1 MPPTPTKS
9 TPNTYHPFNQQNCH
23 YNKPSPKTQFKTPK
37 HVTVWYS
44 DSPISPQQETL
55 MKTQLIVSAILL
67 ASVLTACEKDNTTT
81 AAKAVEATPEV
92 VATPV
97 PVEAEAPSRYD
108 IYSDVGLTTD
118 LGHLSDNQKQMVAL
132 LIDAAKIT
140 DDIFW
145 LQVWGDKDELLNS
158 IEDPK
163 QKRFAYYNYGPW
175 DRLAADQSFV
185 ESYGPRPPG
194 ARFYPEDMTKAEFEA
209 WQQEGKDEQY
219 SIVKRAEDGSLM
231 LLPYSKAFESQIGEI
246 ADLLMRASE
255 LAEDPEFAA
264 YLKLRAVAM
273 KTDDYQASDMAW
285 MDMKNN
291 PIELVIGPIETYQDA
306 LYGYRAAFETFVL
319 IKDQVWS
326 ERLARFAQYMP
337 DLQRGLPVADA
348 YKAEIPGSDADLN
361 AYDLA
366 YCAGDC
372 NSGAKTIAI
381 NLPNDEEVQLAK
393 GTRRLQI
400 KNSMLAK
407 FNQILM
413 PISNELIA
421 EDQRQHITFDA
432 FFGNTMFHEV
442 AHGLGIK
449 NTLDGAGTV
458 RQALKEHSSALEEGK
473 ADILG
478 VYMVQK
484 LREMGEITEGE
495 LMDNYVTFLAG
506 IFRSVRFGASSA
518 HGRANMIRFNY
529 FSDADAFSRDPKTG
543 TYRVNVEAFEL
554 AIKNLGNDILVLQG
568 NGDYDAVTA
577 FVAEKGTV
585 GAQLQADL
593 NRLDAISIP
602 VDIVYQQGKEQLG
615 L

>member
-1 MPPTPTKS
+1 
-9 TPNTYHPFNQQNCH
+9 
-23 YNKPSPKTQFKTPK
+23 
-37 HVTVWYS
+37 
-44 DSPISPQQETL
+44 
-55 MKTQLIVSAILL
+55 MKIKIIVSAILF
-67 ASVLTACEKDNTTT
+67 ASLLSACEKDNQAVT
-81 AAKAVEATPEV
+81 AKPVETAPASPV
-92 VATPV
+92 VAAPT
-97 PVEAEAPSRYD
+97 EAEEPSRFD
-108 IYSDVGLTTD
+108 IYADVGLTTD
-118 LGHLSDNQKQMVAL
+118 LSHLSDNQKQMISL

-140 DDIFW
+140 DEIFW
-145 LQVWGDKDELLNS
+145 LQVWGDKDELLDS
-158 IEDPK
+158 IKNPK
-163 QKRFAYYNYGPW
+163 QKRFAFYNYGPW
-175 DRLAADQSFV
+175 DRLAGDQSFI

-194 ARFYPEDMTKAEFEA
+194 ARFYPEDMTKTEFEA
-209 WQQEGKDEQY
+209 WQQDGKDGLY
-219 SIVKRAEDGSLM
+219 SIVQRNSEDGLI
-231 LLPYSKAFESQIGEI
+231 LVPYSKAFESQIENI
-246 ADLLMRASE
+246 ADLLLRASE
-255 LAEDPEFAA
+255 LAVDEEFAA
-264 YLKLRAVAM
+264 YLKLRAAAL
-273 KTDDYQASDMAW
+273 KSDDYQASDMAW

-291 PIELVIGPIETYQDA
+291 PVELVIGPIETYQDA

-326 ERLARFAQYMP
+326 ERLARFAKYMP
-337 DLQRGLPVADA
+337 ELQRGLPVDDT
-348 YKAEIPGSDADLN
+348 YKAEVPGSDADLN

-413 PISNELIA
+413 PIAGELIT
-421 EDQRQHITFDA
+421 EDQRQYITFDA

-478 VYMVQK
+478 LYMVQK

-529 FSDADAFSRDPKTG
+529 FSDAGAFSRDPETG
-543 TYRVNVEAFEL
+543 TYRVNVDEFEL
-554 AIKNLGNDILVLQG
+554 AVKNLGNDILVLQG
-568 NGDYDAVTA
+568 NGDYDAVAA
-577 FVAEKGTV
+577 FVADKGNV
-585 GAQLQADL
+585 SEQLQGDL
-593 NRLDAISIP
+593 NRLDALSIP
-602 VDIVYQQGKEQLG
+602 VDIVYQQGKQELG

>member
-1 MPPTPTKS
+1 
-9 TPNTYHPFNQQNCH
+9 
-23 YNKPSPKTQFKTPK
+23 
-37 HVTVWYS
+37 
-44 DSPISPQQETL
+44 
-55 MKTQLIVSAILL
+55 MKTKIIVSAFLL
-67 ASVLTACEKDNTTT
+67 AGLLSACEKDTPAVSETSND
-81 AAKAVEATPEV
+81 AAPIETPV
-92 VATPV
+92 VAS
-97 PVEAEAPSRYD
+97 VEAETPSRFD
-108 IYSDVGLTTD
+108 IYAEVGLTTD
-118 LGHLSDNQKQMVAL
+118 LSHLSDNQRQMIGL

-145 LQVWGDKDELLNS
+145 QQVWGDKDELLDS
-158 IEDPK
+158 IADTK
-163 QKRFAYYNYGPW
+163 TRRFAFYNYGPW
-175 DRLAADQSFV
+175 DRLAADQAFI

-194 ARFYPEDMTKAEFEA
+194 ARFYPQDMSKQEFEA
-209 WQQEGKDEQY
+209 WQQDGKDEQY
-219 SIVKRAEDGSLM
+219 SIVRRDTDGGLV
-231 LLPYSKAFESQIGEI
+231 LVPYSKAFSAQINAI
-246 ADLLMRASE
+246 AELLMRASE
-255 LAEDPEFAA
+255 LADDEEFAT
-264 YLKLRAVAM
+264 YLQLRADALQ
-273 KTDDYQASDMAW
+273 TDDYQASDMAW

-291 PIELVIGPIETYQDA
+291 PVELVIGPIETYQDA

-326 ERLARFAQYMP
+326 ERLARFAKYMP
-337 DLQRGLPVADA
+337 ELQRGLPVDDA
-348 YKAEIPGSDADLN
+348 YKAEMPGSDADLN

-413 PISNELIA
+413 PIAGELIA

-449 NTLDGAGTV
+449 TTLDGAGTV

-478 VYMVQK
+478 LYMVQK
-484 LREMGEITEGE
+484 LRENGEITEGE

-529 FSDADAFSRDPKTG
+529 FSDAGAFTRDPETG
-543 TYRVNVEAFEL
+543 TYRVNVAEFEQ
-554 AIKNLGNDILVLQG
+554 AITDLGHDLLVLQG
-568 NGDYDAVTA
+568 NGDYDAVAA
-577 FVAEKGTV
+577 FVAEKGDV
-585 GAQLQADL
+585 SAQLQADL

-602 VDIVYQQGKEQLG
+602 VDIVYLQGKDQLG

>member
-1 MPPTPTKS
+1 MGAVKAFYSATRKAGHLLPARTLIPV
-9 TPNTYHPFNQQNCH
+9 
-23 YNKPSPKTQFKTPK
+23 FKGG
-37 HVTVWYS
+37 TVWYS
-44 DSPISPQQETL
+44 GESIPTQQVTL
-55 MKTQLIVSAILL
+55 MKTKIFVSAILL
-67 ASVLTACEKDNTTT
+67 AALLSACEKD
-81 AAKAVEATPEV
+81 
-92 VATPV
+92 TPV
-97 PVEAEAPSRYD
+97 VNSEPVEDTPAEAVAAEPVEAEAPSRFD
-108 IYSDVGLTTD
+108 IYAEVGLTAD
-118 LGHLSDNQKQMVAL
+118 LSHLSDNQKQMIGL
-132 LIDAAKIT
+132 LIDAGKLT

-145 LQVWGDKDELLNS
+145 QQVWGDRDELLNN
-158 IEDPK
+158 IEDPRVR
-163 QKRFAYYNYGPW
+163 RFAEYNYGPW
-175 DRLAADQSFV
+175 DRLAGDQPFI

-194 ARFYPEDMTKAEFEA
+194 ARFYPQDMGKAEFEA
-209 WQQEGKDEQY
+209 WQQDGKDGLY
-219 SIVKRAEDGSLM
+219 TIVQRDADGGLV
-231 LLPYSKAFESQIGEI
+231 LVPYSKAFASQIDAI
-246 ADLLMRASE
+246 AGLLVQASA
-255 LAEDPEFAA
+255 LAEDQEFAN
-264 YLKLRAVAM
+264 YLKLRAEAL
-273 KTDDYQASDMAW
+273 KTDNYQASDMAW

-319 IKDQVWS
+319 IKDQAWS
-326 ERLARFAQYMP
+326 ERLARFAKYMP
-337 DLQRGLPVADA
+337 DLQSGLPVDET
-348 YKAEIPGSDADLN
+348 YKAEVPGSDADLN
-361 AYDLA
+361 AYDLV

-372 NSGAKTIAI
+372 NSGSKTIAI

-413 PISNELIA
+413 PIAAELIA

-449 NTLDGAGTV
+449 NTLDGSGTV
-458 RQALKEHSSALEEGK
+458 RQALKEHASALEEGK

-478 VYMVQK
+478 LYMVQK
-484 LREMGEITEGE
+484 LRENGEISEGD

-506 IFRSVRFGASSA
+506 IFRSIRFGASSA

-529 FSDADAFSRDPKTG
+529 FSDAGAFTRDPDTG
-543 TYRVNVEAFEL
+543 TYRVNVAEFEK
-554 AIKNLGNDILVLQG
+554 AIKDLGHDLLILQG
-568 NGDYDAVTA
+568 NGDYEAVAA
-577 FVAEKGTV
+577 FVAEQGSV

-602 VDIVYQQGKEQLG
+602 VDIVYQQGKDQLD

>member
-1 MPPTPTKS
+1 
-9 TPNTYHPFNQQNCH
+9 
-23 YNKPSPKTQFKTPK
+23 
-37 HVTVWYS
+37 
-44 DSPISPQQETL
+44 
-55 MKTQLIVSAILL
+55 MKTNLFVSALL
-67 ASVLTACEKDNTTT
+67 LTGLLTACEKTEQTV
-81 AAKAVEATPEV
+81 AEQAVEVQPAEP
-92 VATPV
+92 VA
-97 PVEAEAPSRYD
+97 AAPTEEEQPARFD
-108 IYSDVGLTTD
+108 IYSEVRLSTD
-118 LGHLSDNQKQMVAL
+118 LGHLSENQKKMVGL
-132 LIDAAKIT
+132 LIDAGEIT
-140 DDIFW
+140 NEIFW
-145 LQVWGDKDELLNS
+145 QQVWGDKDELLNG

-163 QKRFAYYNYGPW
+163 MKRFAFYNYGPW
-175 DRLAADQSFV
+175 DRLAADQPFI

-194 ARFYPEDMTKAEFEA
+194 ARFYPEDMSKEEFEA

-219 SIVKRAEDGSLM
+219 SIVQRDDAGQLKLV
-231 LLPYSKAFESQIGEI
+231 PYSQAFAAQIDEI
-246 ADLLMRASE
+246 ATLLLKASE
-255 LAEDPEFAA
+255 LAEDEEFSA
-264 YLKLRAVAM
+264 YLAMRAQAL

-291 PIELVIGPIETYQDA
+291 PVEVVIGPIETYQDA

-319 IKDQVWS
+319 IKDQEWS
-326 ERLARFAQYMP
+326 ERLARFAKYMP
-337 DLQRGLPVADA
+337 ELQQGLPVADE
-348 YKAEIPGSDADLN
+348 YKAEMPGSDADLN

-393 GTRRLQI
+393 GTRRLQL

-407 FNQILM
+407 FNQILV

-449 NTLDGAGTV
+449 TTLDGSGTV
-458 RQALKEHSSALEEGK
+458 RQALKEHASALEEGK

-478 VYMVQK
+478 LYMVQR
-484 LREMGEITEGE
+484 LRELGEITEGE

-529 FSDADAFSRDPKTG
+529 FSDAGAFTRDPETG
-543 TYRVNVEAFEL
+543 TYRVNVVEFEQAVKDL
-554 AIKNLGNDILVLQG
+554 SNVLLVLQG
-568 NGDYDAVTA
+568 DGNYEKVAA
-577 FVAEKGTV
+577 FVAENGNV
-585 GAQLQADL
+585 GARLQADL

-602 VDIVYQQGKEQLG
+602 VDIVYQQGREVLG

>member
-1 MPPTPTKS
+1 
-9 TPNTYHPFNQQNCH
+9 
-23 YNKPSPKTQFKTPK
+23 
-37 HVTVWYS
+37 
-44 DSPISPQQETL
+44 
-55 MKTQLIVSAILL
+55 MKTKLFVSVILL
-67 ASVLTACEKDNTTT
+67 TGLLSACEKNN
-81 AAKAVEATPEV
+81 P
-92 VATPV
+92 VATSEPV
-97 PVEAEAPSRYD
+97 QQAPAAAIVAVPGEQEQPSRFD
-108 IYSDVGLTTD
+108 IYADVGLHTD
-118 LGHLSDNQKQMVAL
+118 LSHLSENQKQMIGL
-132 LIDAAKIT
+132 LIDAGKIT

-145 LQVWGDKDELLNS
+145 QQVWGDKDQLLDG

-163 QKRFAYYNYGPW
+163 ARRFAFYNYGPW
-175 DRLAADQSFV
+175 DRLAADQPFI

-194 ARFYPEDMTKAEFEA
+194 ARFYPQDMSKEEFEA
-209 WQQEGKDEQY
+209 WQQDGKDGQY
-219 SIVKRAEDGSLM
+219 SIVQRNADGGLV
-231 LLPYSKAFESQIGEI
+231 LVPYSKAYESQINEI
-246 ADLLMRASE
+246 ADLLVQASA
-255 LAEDPEFAA
+255 LAEDAEFAA
-264 YLKLRAVAM
+264 YLKLRAKAL

-291 PIELVIGPIETYQDA
+291 PVELVIGPVETYQDA

-319 IKDQVWS
+319 IKDQEWS
-326 ERLARFAQYMP
+326 ARLARFAKYMP
-337 DLQRGLPVADA
+337 ELQRGLPVIDA
-348 YKAEIPGSDADLN
+348 YKAEMPGSDADLN

-413 PISNELIA
+413 PISAELIA
-421 EDQRQHITFDA
+421 EDQRQHVTFDA

-449 NTLDGAGTV
+449 TTLDGSNTV
-458 RQALKEHSSALEEGK
+458 RQALKEHASALEEGK

-478 VYMVQK
+478 LYMVQK
-484 LREMGEITEGE
+484 LREMGEISEGV

-529 FSDADAFSRDPKTG
+529 FSDAGAFSRDPDTG
-543 TYRVNVEAFEL
+543 SYRVNVAEFEQ
-554 AIKNLGNDILVLQG
+554 AIKNLSNVLLVLQG
-568 NGDYDAVTA
+568 DGDYDKVAA
-577 FVAEKGTV
+577 FVAERGNVGT
-585 GAQLQADL
+585 QLQADL
-593 NRLDAISIP
+593 NRLAAISIP
-602 VDIVYQQGKEQLG
+602 VDIVYQQGKEVLG

>member
-1 MPPTPTKS
+1 
-9 TPNTYHPFNQQNCH
+9 
-23 YNKPSPKTQFKTPK
+23 
-37 HVTVWYS
+37 
-44 DSPISPQQETL
+44 
-55 MKTQLIVSAILL
+55 MKTKIFVSAILL
-67 ASVLTACEKDNTTT
+67 AGLLTACEKD
-81 AAKAVEATPEV
+81 
-92 VATPV
+92 TPV
-97 PVEAEAPSRYD
+97 VSAAPAETAPAETVVTAPVETETPSRFD
-108 IYSDVGLTTD
+108 IYAEVGLTTD
-118 LGHLSDNQKQMVAL
+118 LSQLSDNQRQMIGL

-140 DDIFW
+140 DNVFW
-145 LQVWGDKDELLNS
+145 QQVWGDKDELLDS
-158 IEDPK
+158 IDDDK
-163 QKRFAYYNYGPW
+163 MRRFAFYNYGPW
-175 DRLAADQSFV
+175 DRLAADQPFI

-219 SIVKRAEDGSLM
+219 SIVKRNADGGLV
-231 LLPYSKAFESQIGEI
+231 LVPYSKAFESQISAI
-246 ADLLMRASE
+246 ADLLVQASA
-255 LAEDPEFAA
+255 LADDEEFAT
-264 YLKLRAVAM
+264 YLKLRAEAL

-306 LYGYRAAFETFVL
+306 LYGYRASFETFVL
-319 IKDQVWS
+319 IKDMAWS
-326 ERLARFAQYMP
+326 ERLARFTKYMP
-337 DLQRGLPVADA
+337 ELQKGLPVEEA
-348 YKAEIPGSDADLN
+348 YKAEMPGSDADLN

-372 NSGAKTIAI
+372 NSGSKTIAI

-413 PISNELIA
+413 PITNELIA
-421 EDQRQHITFDA
+421 EDQRGHVTFDA
-432 FFGNTMFHEV
+432 FFSNTMFHEV

-449 NTLDGAGTV
+449 TTLDGAGTV

-478 VYMVQK
+478 LYMVQK
-484 LREMGEITEGE
+484 LRENGEITEGE

-506 IFRSVRFGASSA
+506 IFRSIRFGASSA

-529 FSDADAFSRDPKTG
+529 FSDAGAFSRDPETG
-543 TYRVNVEAFEL
+543 TYRVNVAEFEQ
-554 AIKNLGNDILVLQG
+554 AIKDLSRDLLVLQG
-568 NGDYDAVTA
+568 NGNYEAVAA
-577 FVAEKGTV
+577 FVADRGNV
-585 GAQLQADL
+585 SPQLQADL
-593 NRLDAISIP
+593 NQLDAISIP

>member
-1 MPPTPTKS
+1 
-9 TPNTYHPFNQQNCH
+9 
-23 YNKPSPKTQFKTPK
+23 
-37 HVTVWYS
+37 
-44 DSPISPQQETL
+44 
-55 MKTQLIVSAILL
+55 MKTKLFVSAILL
-67 ASVLTACEKDNTTT
+67 AGLLSACEKDQPVTT
-81 AAKAVEATPEV
+81 VEATEEAPV
-92 VATPV
+92 VSA
-97 PVEAEAPSRYD
+97 PVEAEKPSRFD
-108 IYSDVGLTTD
+108 IYTKVGLTTD
-118 LGHLSDNQKQMVAL
+118 LSHLSDNQKQMIGL

-145 LQVWGDKDELLNS
+145 QQVWGDKDELLNS
-158 IEDPK
+158 IDDPK
-163 QKRFAYYNYGPW
+163 MKRFALYNYGPW
-175 DRLAADQSFV
+175 DRLAADQPFI
-185 ESYGPRPPG
+185 ESYGPRPQG
-194 ARFYPEDMTKAEFEA
+194 ARFYPEDMSKTEFEA

-219 SIVKRAEDGSLM
+219 SIVQRDADGGLI
-231 LLPYSKAFESQIGEI
+231 LVPYSKAFESQISEI
-246 ADLLMRASE
+246 ADLLVQASA
-255 LAEDPEFAA
+255 LADDQEFAA
-264 YLKLRAVAM
+264 YLKMRATAL

-291 PIELVIGPIETYQDA
+291 SIELVIGPIETYQDA
-306 LYGYRAAFETFVL
+306 LYGYRAAFETFIL
-319 IKDQVWS
+319 IKDQAWS
-326 ERLARFAQYMP
+326 ERLARFAKYMP
-337 DLQRGLPVADA
+337 ELQRGLPVDEA
-348 YKAEIPGSDADLN
+348 YKAEVPGSDADLN

-372 NSGAKTIAI
+372 NSGSKTIAI

-413 PISNELIA
+413 PIAGELIA

-449 NTLDGAGTV
+449 NTLDGTNTV

-478 VYMVQK
+478 LYMVQK

-529 FSDADAFSRDPKTG
+529 FSDAGAFSRDQETG
-543 TYRVNVEAFEL
+543 TYRVEVVGFEQ
-554 AIKNLGNDILVLQG
+554 AVKDLGNDILVLQG
-568 NGDYDAVTA
+568 NGDYEAVAA
-577 FVAEKGTV
+577 FVAKMGNV
-585 GAQLQADL
+585 SAQLQADL
-593 NRLDAISIP
+593 NRLDAVSIP
-602 VDIVYQQGKEQLG
+602 VDIVYQQGKEVLD